1 MPHHLANTLDLP
13 TPDAVLGLLGS
24 LWTDYYG
31 GSAPLAAM
39 AQANLEL
46 VRQQHQNL
54 HEVVACVS
62 RLTVPLYHTERW
74 TLLELSREDQSGL
87 SFPKPEG
94 LVGLPLLSNRMTAAT
109 CVLHEGIDYTVS
121 DIAITFEED
130 PFSDPRIPQM
140 GDTVFLW
147 GFGGQFDREYVYKH
161 FGYILGLKGE
171 TSQRYK
177 DTINAIMDC
186 NVQGTTIASLEAL
199 LAAILDV
206 PVADGLE
213 TVLSDATDR
222 RGRFLATTRNIYRI
236 AQDAILGPPEG
247 SQPRA
252 GTPLVEA
259 FKISEFRANALPAGV
274 TEVFVPAGMGGDLS
288 VPVPVGDLT
297 MNSAILIQTDMTK
310 ITDTEVGLISRVLPP
325 QTGVVFAA
333 L

>member
-1 MPHHLANTLDLP
+1 MT
-13 TPDAVLGLLGS
+13 
-24 LWTDYYG
+24 
-31 GSAPLAAM
+31 
-39 AQANLEL
+39 QANLEL
-46 VRQQHQNL
+46 VKQQHQSL
-54 HEVVACVS
+54 SEVADCVS

-74 TLLELSREDQSGL
+74 TLLELDRTDQSGL
-87 SFPKPEG
+87 SFPKPAE
-94 LVGLPLLSNRMTAAT
+94 LVSLPLLSNRMTAAT
-109 CVLHEGIDYTVS
+109 KLLHEGIDYTVS

-130 PFSDPRIPQM
+130 PFADPLIPQM
-140 GDTVFLW
+140 GDTVFMW

-161 FGYILGLKGE
+161 FGYIIGLKGA

-186 NVQGTTIASLEAL
+186 NVQGATLANLEAL
-199 LAAILDV
+199 MAAILEV
-206 PVADGLE
+206 PVADGVE

-222 RGRFLATTRNIYRI
+222 RGRFLATTRNVYRI

-259 FKISEFRANALPAGV
+259 FKITDIRGDQFPAGV
-274 TEVFVPAGMGGDLS
+274 TEVSVPAGMGGTLG

-297 MNSAILIQTDMTK
+297 LRSAILIQTDLTK
-310 ITDTEVGLISRVLPP
+310 ITDTEVGLINRVLPP
-325 QTGVVFAA
+325 QTGVVFAE